1 MRYRIDMSYSGAGFC
16 GWQVQPSE
24 PSVQEA
30 LEKAL
35 CTLLRTE
42 VGVVGAGRTDTGVN
56 ASFYVAHFDFDAPV
70 PGPLLA
76 DSGGKGGALDCRQ
89 LCYKLNAI
97 LPKGVSVS
105 VIAPAAPDFHARF
118 DARLRQYTYYLHRR
132 KDPFLGSVSYFFAYP
147 EFDVAAMNR
156 AAALLLGTHDFSC
169 FEKSG
174 GDNKTSVCTVFS
186 ARWEPYEPELHAPVP
201 APPCS
206 SSSPLCAG
214 CPGDPQYWRFVI
226 EADRFLRNMVRAIV
240 GTLLE
245 VGRGRRSEDSFASL
259 ILPAGTCVRESSR
272 SLAGE
277 SVPAHALYLTD
288 IRY

>member
-1 MRYRIDMSYSGAGFC
+1 MSYSGADFC
-16 GWQVQPSE
+16 GWQIQPQE

-35 CTLLRTE
+35 GTLLKART
-42 VGVVGAGRTDTGVN
+42 GVVGAGRTDTGVS
-56 ASFYVAHFDFDAPV
+56 AAAYVAHFDFDGPV
-70 PGPLLA
+70 PEALLKA
-76 DSGGKGGALDCRQ
+76 SSANAATDSALDCRQ

-105 VIAPAAPDFHARF
+105 SIEPAAPDFHARF

-147 EFDVAAMNR
+147 EFDVEAMNR
-156 AAALLLGTHDFSC
+156 AARLLLGTHDFSC

-174 GDNKTSVCTVFS
+174 GDNKTSICTVYS
-186 ARWEPYEPELHAPVP
+186 AGWEPYEPELHAAAQLPQ
-201 APPCS
+201 CRT
-206 SSSPLCAG
+206 SSPFCSN
-214 CPGDPQYWRFVI
+214 CPGGPQYWRFVI

-259 ILPAGTCVRESSR
+259 VLPVDNHNEGPSR

-277 SVPAHALYLTD
+277 SVPAHALFLSRIDY
-288 IRY
+288 